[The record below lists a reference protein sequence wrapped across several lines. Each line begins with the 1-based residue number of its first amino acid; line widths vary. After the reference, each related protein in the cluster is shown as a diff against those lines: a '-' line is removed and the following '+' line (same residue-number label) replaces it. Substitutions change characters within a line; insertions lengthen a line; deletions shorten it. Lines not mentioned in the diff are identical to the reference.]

1 MWRVTMSLTLRAALL
16 SLFVSI
22 CCQAQTRTLALYAV
36 PAKGLDAE
44 ATAAMQKEVQRLVD
58 PAGLEIL
65 WKTSRNSPADFDL
78 VVVGSFEG
86 SCSAREPM
94 TAIVETISLSSLG
107 ETSISNGR
115 ILPFFHIDC
124 PRLVRMLGRG
134 TDSATLG
141 RALARVIAHEL
152 YHITANT
159 SAHHDTGVA
168 KPVFSVRDLTT
179 PRFELD
185 MWSAAQMRLPAPVT
199 SISEAETSGR

>member
-1 MWRVTMSLTLRAALL
+1 MSLTLRAALL

-22 CCQAQTRTLALYAV
+22 CCQAQTRTLGLYAV
-36 PAKGLDAE
+36 PAKGLEAE
-44 ATAAMQKEVQRLVD
+44 ATASMQKELQRLVD

-65 WKTSRNSPADFDL
+65 WKNSRNSPADFDL

-86 SCSAREPM
+86 SCSAKEPIM
-94 TAIVETISLSSLG
+94 PMVETVSLSSLG
-107 ETSISNGR
+107 DTSISNGR

-134 TDSATLG
+134 TDATTLG
-141 RALARVIAHEL
+141 RALARVVAHEL
-152 YHITANT
+152 YHIIGNT
-159 SAHHDTGVA
+159 TAHHDTGVA

-185 MWSAAQMRLPAPVT
+185 MWSAAQMRPPAPVAG
-199 SISEAETSGR
+199 IPEAETSGR